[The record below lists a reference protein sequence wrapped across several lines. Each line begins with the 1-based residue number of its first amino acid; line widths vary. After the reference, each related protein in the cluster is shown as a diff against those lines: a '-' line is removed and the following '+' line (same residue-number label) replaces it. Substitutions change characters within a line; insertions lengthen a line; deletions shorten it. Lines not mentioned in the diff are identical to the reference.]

1 MGKPRPNTNETPQS
15 EYQRVRLLMKEIGSS
30 SGFDPI
36 PPDQHAWMLDPTQPP
51 LQRMWAW
58 MLAHTIHWGHRTAY
72 ATDKRSDGRQPGRE
86 LHMEHIAADLKDV
99 DGREMD
105 LANAYRVWRRGVERG
120 IWRDGTAEEGPRR
133 LYLTGKVPKFS
144 STGKEIVCTDNFPRS
159 IQNQINNLDWPVEK
173 QLQFRER
180 WGLENELQGHV
191 QAALIAANRSV
202 FTERQDNILTEFGLE
217 PIHQEHTKKHET
229 PADAEARRKR
239 IEPIRSHLHN
249 YVQTIREYVQTAPN
263 PPRET
268 TASLLPAERNTREEV
283 ARSVG
288 PLPRS
293 RNGKPPRYDGE
304 KPINQ
309 LPAPRPAPIFTQSEH
324 KAANL
329 IYSEIEQMQGYEG
342 FKHMDFTRERISK
355 TRKSDQLFVSRVL
368 MAVGP
373 ENVEQFLQ
381 RVWMQLKN
389 LNKNALGK
397 LPGRAPAPRSLGLIL
412 TWAVEYGENITE
424 AARMEAEEKQRW
436 MERCI
441 ANCHETMNDPE
452 ETAEAKFEARKWL
465 ETNALKDAQTA

>member
-105 LANAYRVWRRGVERG
+105 LANAYRIWRRGVERG
-120 IWRDGTAEEGPRR
+120 IWRDGTAEEGLRR

-217 PIHQEHTKKHET
+217 PIHQEHTKK
-229 PADAEARRKR
+229 
-239 IEPIRSHLHN
+239 
-249 YVQTIREYVQTAPN
+249 
-263 PPRET
+263 
-268 TASLLPAERNTREEV
+268 
-283 ARSVG
+283 
-288 PLPRS
+288 
-293 RNGKPPRYDGE
+293 
-304 KPINQ
+304 
-309 LPAPRPAPIFTQSEH
+309 
-324 KAANL
+324 
-329 IYSEIEQMQGYEG
+329 
-342 FKHMDFTRERISK
+342 
-355 TRKSDQLFVSRVL
+355 
-368 MAVGP
+368 
-373 ENVEQFLQ
+373 
-381 RVWMQLKN
+381 
-389 LNKNALGK
+389 
-397 LPGRAPAPRSLGLIL
+397 
-412 TWAVEYGENITE
+412 
-424 AARMEAEEKQRW
+424 
-436 MERCI
+436 
-441 ANCHETMNDPE
+441 
-452 ETAEAKFEARKWL
+452 
-465 ETNALKDAQTA
+465 